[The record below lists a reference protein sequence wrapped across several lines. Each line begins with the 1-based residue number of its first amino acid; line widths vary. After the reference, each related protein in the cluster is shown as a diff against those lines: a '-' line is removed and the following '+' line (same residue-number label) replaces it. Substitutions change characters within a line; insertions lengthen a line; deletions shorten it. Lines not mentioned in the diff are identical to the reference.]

1 MSQAT
6 PPKNEQKQYQK
17 QNQDQSQVQISSQSS
32 STTISNSMS
41 SESSATASNDGNSQS
56 VLFTSPDDI
65 KIRNVVSPG
74 TPNSYPTSPCRIAR
88 SGGLAFPGGALS
100 GGGSIEDEECTL
112 RETARSFKDL
122 GVPEM
127 GLYILCQNSTVVNG
141 RRNKKGELK
150 RGENPVGSAECF
162 RLVREFQG
170 GPVDSVSEGYREELA
185 TIRREQQALEEELS
199 LYRHECRDSA
209 DRSFKACQQT
219 K

>member
-1 MSQAT
+1 M
-6 PPKNEQKQYQK
+6 EFDQKQYQTNK
-17 QNQDQSQVQISSQSS
+17 QDQYQTQDQQQEIHNSGNSS
-32 STTISNSMS
+32 SNSN
-41 SESSATASNDGNSQS
+41 NNGNTQ
-56 VLFTSPDDI
+56 VTEFNSPSDL

-88 SGGLAFPGGALS
+88 SGGLSFPGGALS
-100 GGGSIEDEECTL
+100 GGGSIEDVECTL

-141 RRNKKGELK
+141 RRNKKGELD
-150 RGENPVGSAECF
+150 RGENPVGADECF

-170 GPVDSVSEGYREELA
+170 ATDDTSKQYRQELE
-185 TIRREQQALEEELS
+185 TIRHDQKLLEEEL
-199 LYRHECRDSA
+199 YRYRTECKKTA
-209 DRSFKACQQT
+209 DRSFSACQQT